1 MLPAYL
7 FTQALL
13 LTPTRLPTTTVTA
26 SNVRTPTIHMLENR
40 LCFFTSG
47 DKKKKGGELTAN
59 NVIDELLKDAPLPV
73 KAFGQLMK
81 PLAGAMET
89 MIKEGAADQ
98 DAILQEAQS
107 ALRADQRVVQLLGEG
122 VEIQGVFS
130 SSSSSSSM
138 NGQVTKNIMLQ
149 AQVQGSFNSGMVAI
163 RGQEDGRNGVQVT
176 GLQLQAGGQVID
188 VPTLRGGGG
197 GFDEGGGFGGG
208 GGGYGGFPGG
218 GFPGGGFPGGGFPGG
233 GGGRPVW
240 RRRRRRRRWWWR
252 RSDRRGRV
260 F

>member
-1 MLPAYL
+1 MLTAYL

-26 SNVRTPTIHMLENR
+26 SNGRTPTVHMLENP
-40 LCFFTSG
+40 LANFFGG

-73 KAFGQLMK
+73 KALGQIMK

-163 RGQEDGRNGVQVT
+163 RGQEDGRNGVQA
-176 GLQLQAGGQVID
+176 QIAQAHAGVSVNDLTDDQFLDELSGNAALNG
-188 VPTLRGGGG
+188 VP
-197 GFDEGGGFGGG
+197 
-208 GGGYGGFPGG
+208 
-218 GFPGGGFPGGGFPGG
+218 
-233 GGGRPVW
+233 VAI
-240 RRRRRRRRWWWR
+240 
-252 RSDRRGRV
+252 SAA
-260 F
+260 